1 MANAVG
7 RPSKYNEELQALA
20 DSYVFNWA
28 EYDVIPSRVGL
39 CCFLGI
45 NKATSFDWD
54 KIHPEFSAT
63 SKAIEALQERVALN
77 KGISGEF
84 NSQITKLVLS
94 NHGYSDRQAI
104 DHTSADGSM
113 STGIDASKLS
123 TQALKELMDARE
135 PESK

>member
-7 RPSKYNEELQALA
+7 RPSKYNEELQAQA
-20 DSYVFNWA
+20 DTYVYNWA
-28 EYDVIPSRVGL
+28 DHDTIPSRVGL

-45 NKATSFDWD
+45 SKNISYEWE
-54 KIHPEFSAT
+54 KIHPEFLDT
-63 SKAIEALQERVALN
+63 CKAIEALQERTALN

-104 DHTSADGSM
+104 DHTSAGNEIKTFAGMYAQQSKNSDG
-113 STGIDASKLS
+113 
-123 TQALKELMDARE
+123 E
-135 PESK
+135 P